1 MAKIAPYFAHC
12 GWYQDQIIK
21 LKILLQPPFD
31 SVTLTDYT
39 AEPLAC
45 MLGANMIL

>member
-1 MAKIAPYFAHC
+1 MTKIAPYFAHC
-12 GWYQDQIIK
+12 GWYQDHLIK

-31 SVTLTDYT
+31 SVTLTDHT
-39 AEPLAC
+39 AEPLVC